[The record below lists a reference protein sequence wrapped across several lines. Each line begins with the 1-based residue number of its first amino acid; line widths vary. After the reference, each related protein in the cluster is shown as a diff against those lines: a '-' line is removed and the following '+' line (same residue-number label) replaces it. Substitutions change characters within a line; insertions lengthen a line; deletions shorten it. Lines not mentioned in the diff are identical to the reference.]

1 MSTSAGYREFTYAA
15 PDGLALFC
23 REYSP
28 ANPARTVL
36 CLPGLTR
43 NSRDFTA
50 LANALSEQYRVLTP
64 DLRGRGNS
72 QWDTNVANYH
82 PTVYYHDVLKLLG
95 NEVPEPAAIIGTS
108 LGGILA
114 MSLAAMSP
122 ERIAGI
128 VLNDIGPELAPEGVA
143 RIASYVGMRAAPGS
157 WAEAAAQVKAN
168 YGQAYP
174 DFNDANWLAYAQAS
188 HRERDDG
195 KVVADY
201 DPKIGEALRATSDR
215 PFDFWPVWATIAKP
229 VLAIRGAHSDL
240 LAAATFDRMLAAKP
254 DLVRIEVPNR
264 GHVPL
269 LNEPGVLANIEAFL
283 AGVFA

>member
-1 MSTSAGYREFTYAA
+1 
-15 PDGLALFC
+15 
-23 REYSP
+23 
-28 ANPARTVL
+28 V

-43 NSRDFTA
+43 NSRDFTV
-50 LANALSEQYRVLTP
+50 LAKELSSQYRVLTP

-72 QWDTNVANYH
+72 PWDASIANYH
-82 PTVYYHDVLKLLG
+82 PTVYYPDILKLLTD
-95 NEVPEPAAIIGTS
+95 EVREPVAIVGTS

-122 ERIAGI
+122 DRVAGI

-143 RIASYVGMRAAPGS
+143 RIGSYVGVRAAPGS
-157 WAEAAAQVKAN
+157 WPEAMAQVRAN

-174 DFNDANWLAYAQAS
+174 DFEDADWLAYARAS

-195 KVVADY
+195 SVVADY
-201 DPKIGEALRATSDR
+201 DPSIGAALRATSDR
-215 PFDFWPVWATIAKP
+215 PFNFWPVWTTIKQP
-229 VLAIRGAHSDL
+229 VLAIRGARSDL
-240 LAAATFDRMLAAKP
+240 LSAATFDRMLAEKP

-269 LNEPGVLANIEAFL
+269 LNEPGVLAGIDTFL
-283 AGVFA
+283 AAVFA